1 MALIGVSLTAPAAT
15 SSFRLGS
22 RHEDESGNE
31 YVYVH
36 ANGAITGAG
45 YTCII
50 DSAYE
55 AAMVS
60 TSNDLANNMIG
71 IPLAAFADN
80 DYGWLAVK
88 GTAQVRATSGA
99 LLNVSLNTTG
109 TAGLLDDDATAG
121 SFKVVGL
128 ALTATAGSTT
138 NVLAVLNFPALNAV
152 VI

>member
-15 SSFRLGS
+15 SSFVLGS
-22 RHEDESGNE
+22 RHVDYDGDE

-60 TSNDLANNMIG
+60 TSNDLANNLIG
-71 IPLAAFADN
+71 VPLAAFADN
-80 DYGWLAVK
+80 DYGWLAIR
-88 GTAQVRATSGA
+88 GTHQVRATSGA
-99 LLNVSLNTTG
+99 LLNVSLNTTA

-121 SFKVVGL
+121 AFKVTGL

-138 NVLAVLNFPALNAV
+138 NVLAVLNYPALAAAA
-152 VI
+152 I